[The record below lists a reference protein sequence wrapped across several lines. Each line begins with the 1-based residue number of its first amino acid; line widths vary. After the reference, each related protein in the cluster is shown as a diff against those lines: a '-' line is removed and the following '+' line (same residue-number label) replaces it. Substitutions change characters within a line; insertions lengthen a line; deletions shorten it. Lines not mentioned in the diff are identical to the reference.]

1 MYEHAPCPSLDGC
14 GVVACGTLRREI
26 RFLADTGF
34 LDSDRVFFTGPGL
47 HEWPKRLEKQLTR
60 QARKAR
66 SVSEKVVVAYG
77 EKCYL
82 DFDAGVDTDALLARF
97 GKEYTRVRAKN
108 CVDMLADG
116 ELRDRLAG
124 GSKIYWL
131 TPGWLEY
138 WDYIF
143 KDWDAAM
150 ANETF
155 PAHDKAILLDAVDY
169 FDELLE
175 TDPEKLLWISDWMKL
190 QIEPY
195 AVSLERLKRLL
206 CECAQQRQD
215 ISLESSRR

>member
-1 MYEHAPCPSLDGC
+1 MVEHVPCPSLDGC
-14 GVVACGTLRREI
+14 SVVACGTLRREI

-34 LDSDRVFFTGPGL
+34 LDGDRVFLTGPGL
-47 HEWPKRLEKQLTR
+47 HEWPKRLEKQLIR
-60 QARKAR
+60 QAHKAR
-66 SVSEKVVVAYG
+66 AVSEKVVVAYG

-82 DFDAGVDTDALLARF
+82 DFDAGIDTDALLARF

-116 ELRDRLAG
+116 KLRDRLAE
-124 GSKIYWL
+124 GSNVYWL
-131 TPGWLEY
+131 TPGWLES

-155 PAHDKAILLDAVDY
+155 PAHDKAILLDSVDY

-175 TDPEKLLWISDWMKL
+175 TDPEKLLRISDWMKL
-190 QIEPY
+190 PIEPC
-195 AVSLERLKRLL
+195 AVSLERLKHLL
-206 CECAQQRQD
+206 CECGQQR
-215 ISLESSRR
+215 